1 MLTIYRASAGSGKT
15 FQLVGEYLKLLL
27 KNPLNYRHILAV
39 TFTNK
44 ATNEMKSRI
53 LHRLYLLANDKELLY
68 MPLLKKELN
77 FNEENIRKRAAQVLK
92 NILYDYNRFS
102 ISTIDSFTQ
111 KIIKAF
117 NRETGLSPGFILG
130 LDDDLIL
137 DEAVDRLFSK
147 IDTDKQLLKW
157 LLEFSEE
164 KITENKNQHLEEDIK
179 SLGNELFREKFQ
191 IFASGSNDDAFTREN
206 LKSFQKKLK
215 KITSDFKT
223 FLKNRAGEA
232 MRLIN
237 ESGFSTDDFSYKMTG
252 IGGYLKALSEG
263 TVKEPKSR
271 ITAAEE
277 SSESWFTK
285 NHKRRDILL
294 SLVENNLRP
303 LLKEI
308 LAYYRENII
317 TYNSSSE
324 ALKQLRVLGILTDLK
339 EEIRSLLNEKGMLQL
354 SYSNLLVTKIIGESD
369 SPFIYEKI
377 GNRYKYYMI
386 DEFQDTSSL
395 QWNNFK
401 PLVVN
406 SLSEGNPVLLVGDV
420 KQSIYRW
427 RNSDWNILASQV
439 NSDFPSYPLKEIEL
453 ESNWRSRLNI
463 INFNNA
469 IFSNLKNTFEEFL
482 FSEFDGEDYKIKFKN
497 IYSNIFQK
505 PGNPE
510 NRSEG
515 LISVNYLDKEDFE
528 KNSASLLVD
537 QVKELQDKG
546 LKGSDIAILIR
557 KNREGAKIVETFL
570 AATTLPENAG
580 YNLSVL
586 SNESLFLYSSR
597 AVNMVMLVI
606 EMLID
611 RENEI
616 QKVALLNLW
625 FSWLKPLN
633 NKRNNIHAGQDTD
646 SGRPEDEKN
655 YDWNIGNDFETVFEA
670 ELGWKIDNL
679 KEKILL
685 TSIDETITEICAE
698 FGLFNAEAELPFLQT
713 LIDQSAEIKS
723 AISNDLSNF
732 AVWWNEKGY
741 STSVSVNEEVDS
753 IRLLTIHKSKGLEF
767 EAVLIPYLN
776 WDTSRSGNLAPLL
789 WCRPSSYPFN
799 MLPLLPV
806 RSSKKLIN
814 TIFREDYFEEQA
826 NYITETL
833 NLVYVAFT
841 RARSV
846 LFINCKNHPKDDDGD
861 PGNSVN
867 ELLWHSLNNLAGEK
881 DFASAWDETKTC
893 FRYGAIPDFRREQQ
907 QGQAVKINK
916 YHYSDYGNR
925 ISLRI
930 NSDDFLINDNNNRSV
945 KNTGKIVHEILSGIE
960 TAQDIKTACIRAVKE
975 GKISE
980 SESEDIKKKLT
991 ESLANPVIK
1000 KWFDGSFKILN
1011 ERNLITPEKIL
1022 RPDRM
1027 MISGNKAVIVDYK
1040 LGEKIKDK
1048 YHRQISGYARTLIE
1062 YGFEEV
1068 EGYLWY
1074 INYDEIE
1081 KTGIWKR

>member
-1 MLTIYRASAGSGKT
+1 MLTVYRASAGSGKT

-53 LHRLYLLANDKELLY
+53 LHQLYLLGNNKENLY
-68 MPLLKKELN
+68 MPLLKTELN
-77 FNEENIRKRAAQVLK
+77 INEENIRKRSAQVLK
-92 NILYDYNRFS
+92 NILYDYSRFS

-111 KIIKAF
+111 RIIKAF
-117 NRETGLSPGFILG
+117 NRETGLSPNFTLG

-157 LLEFSEE
+157 LVEFSEE

-179 SLGNELFREKFQ
+179 SLGDELFREKFQ
-191 IFASGSNDDAFTREN
+191 IFVSGSNDEAFTREN

-215 KITSDFKT
+215 KITSDFT
-223 FLKNRAGEA
+223 NVLKKRAGEA
-232 MRLIN
+232 MEVIHQN
-237 ESGFSTDDFSYKMTG
+237 GFSTDDFSYKTAG
-252 IGGYLKALSEG
+252 IGGYFKALSEG
-263 TVKEPKSR
+263 IIKEPKSR
-271 ITAAEE
+271 VTAAEE
-277 SSESWFTK
+277 SAETWFTK
-285 NHKRRDILL
+285 NHKRKELL
-294 SLVENNLRP
+294 LNLIENYLRP

-308 LAYYRENII
+308 LAFYRENII
-317 TYNSSSE
+317 IYNSSTE

-339 EEIRSLLNEKGMLQL
+339 EEITNLLNEKGMLQL

-401 PLVVN
+401 PLVFN

-427 RNSDWNILASQV
+427 RNSDWNILASQI
-439 NSDFPSYPLKEIEL
+439 NSDFPAYPPKEIEL
-453 ESNWRSRLNI
+453 ELNWRSRPNI
-463 INFNNA
+463 IDFNNA
-469 IFSNLKNTFEEFL
+469 IFSNLKKTFEDFL
-482 FSEFDGEDYKIKFKN
+482 FSEFDREDYKIKFQK

-505 PGNPE
+505 PGNPD
-510 NRSEG
+510 RKSEG
-515 LISVNYLDKEDFE
+515 LISVNFPDKEDFE
-528 KNSASLLVD
+528 TNSALLLVD
-537 QVKELQDKG
+537 QVKVLQDQG
-546 LKGSDIAILIR
+546 LKASDIAILIR

-570 AATTLPENAG
+570 SAAKKPENAH

-597 AVNMVMLVI
+597 AVNMVILVI
-606 EMLID
+606 ELLID
-611 RENEI
+611 KENEI

-625 FSWLKPLN
+625 FSWLKHLN
-633 NKRNNIHAGQDTD
+633 NNPDNNSAGENQDSD
-646 SGRPEDEKN
+646 KLKN
-655 YDWNIGNDFETVFEA
+655 DWQIGNDFETVFES
-670 ELGWKIDNL
+670 ELGWKMKKL

-685 TSIDETITEICAE
+685 TSIDETLTEICAE
-698 FGLFNAEAELPFLQT
+698 FGLFNAESELPFLQT
-713 LIDQSAEIKS
+713 LIDQAAEIKS
-723 AISNDLSNF
+723 TISNDLSNF
-732 AVWWNEKGY
+732 VLWWYEKGY
-741 STSVSVNEEVDS
+741 NTSVTVNEEVDS
-753 IRLLTIHKSKGLEF
+753 VRLLTIHKSKGLEF
-767 EAVLIPYLN
+767 EAVLIPFLN
-776 WDTSRSGNLAPLL
+776 WETSRSGTLAPLL
-789 WCRPSSYPFN
+789 WCRPSLYPFD

-814 TIFREDYFEEQA
+814 TIFREDYFEEQV

-846 LFINCKNHPKDDDGD
+846 LFINCKNRTKDDDGI

-867 ELLWHSLNNLAGEK
+867 ELLWHSLNNLASEK
-881 DFASAWDETKTC
+881 QYASAWNETKTC
-893 FRYGAIPDFRREQQ
+893 FSYGVMPNFRGVQQ
-907 QGQAVKINK
+907 QEQVVKINR
-916 YHYSDYGNR
+916 YYYSNYENR
-925 ISLRI
+925 ISLRN

-960 TAQDIKTACIRAVKE
+960 TAQDIETACIKALKE

-980 SESEDIKKKLT
+980 SESEEIKKKLT
-991 ESLANPVIK
+991 ESLANPLIG
-1000 KWFDGSFKILN
+1000 KWFDGSYKILN

-1022 RPDRM
+1022 RPDRL
-1027 MISGNKAVIVDYK
+1027 MISGKRAVIADYK
-1040 LGEKIKDK
+1040 LGEKIRDK
-1048 YHRQISGYARTLIE
+1048 HHRQIAKYAGILIE

-1068 EGYLWY
+1068 EGYIWY

-1081 KTGIWKR
+1081 KVALWKR